1 MSSFRSRR
9 RRDDDQPKEPP
20 KAGRITA
27 IKVQQRDNAR
37 VNIFIDDTFSFGL
50 HMDIQLDHR
59 LKPGDVLDEA
69 DISRLLKEDEA
80 KKAITAALNLISYR
94 PRAAGELRTK
104 LREKGYAPE
113 AVDAAIARMQDLRY
127 LDDEAFAERW
137 VESRQSSR
145 PRSERM
151 LKRELAHKGVDKET
165 IERAVGE
172 AGVDEY
178 GDALELARKKY
189 ESLRGQDRDVRYRRL
204 SGFLGRR
211 GYGYDIIR
219 RVMETLE
226 SADDAAEDD
235 LPDDVID

>member
-20 KAGRITA
+20 KPGEITA

-37 VNIFIDDTFSFGL
+37 VNIFIDETFSFGL

-69 DISRLLKEDEA
+69 TITRLLQEDET
-80 KKAITAALNLISYR
+80 KKAIAAALNLISYR
-94 PRAAGELRTK
+94 PRAAGELRSK

-113 AVDAAIARMQDLRY
+113 AVDAAVNRMQELRY

-151 LKRELAHKGVDKET
+151 LKRELAQKGIDKDT
-165 IERAVGE
+165 IEQTVAD

-189 ESLRGQDRDVRYRRL
+189 ESLRNEDRNVRYRRL

-219 RVMETLE
+219 QVMEALE
-226 SADDAAEDD
+226 GADDDSDE
-235 LPDDVID
+235 

>member
-9 RRDDDQPKEPP
+9 RQDDDAPKEPP
-20 KAGRITA
+20 KPGKITA

-37 VNIFIDDTFSFGL
+37 VSIYIDDKFSFGL
-50 HMDIQLDHR
+50 HMDIQLDHW
-59 LKPGDVLDEA
+59 LKAGDVLDEA
-69 DISRLLKEDEA
+69 KIATLLKEDEVR
-80 KKAITAALNLISYR
+80 KAITAALNLISYR
-94 PRAAGELRTK
+94 PRAAGELRSK

-113 AVDAAIARMQDLRY
+113 AIDAAIARMQELNY

-137 VESRQSSR
+137 VESRQASR

-151 LKRELAHKGVDKET
+151 LKRELAQKGVDKET
-165 IERAVGE
+165 IERTVEE

-178 GDALELARKKY
+178 GDALTLARKKY
-189 ESLRGQDRDVRYRRL
+189 ESVRNEERDVRYRRV

-219 RVMETLE
+219 QVMETLE
-226 SADDAAEDD
+226 GGDD
-235 LPDDVID
+235 PDIA

>member
-9 RRDDDQPKEPP
+9 RRDDDVPKEPP
-20 KAGRITA
+20 KPGRITA

-37 VNIFIDDTFSFGL
+37 VNIFIDEKFSFGL

-59 LKPGDVLDEA
+59 LKAGDLLDEA
-69 DISRLLKEDEA
+69 KITQLLREDETR
-80 KKAITAALNLISYR
+80 KAITAALNLISYR

-113 AVDAAIARMQDLRY
+113 AVDAAVARMQELRY

-151 LKRELAHKGVDKET
+151 LKRELAQKGVDKET
-165 IERAVGE
+165 IERTIEE

-189 ESLRGQDRDVRYRRL
+189 ESLRKEDRDVRYRRL
-204 SGFLGRR
+204 TGFLGRR

-219 RVMETLE
+219 QVMEALE
-226 SADDAAEDD
+226 GQDDEATQK
-235 LPDDVID
+235 

>member
-1 MSSFRSRR
+1 MSPFRSRR

-20 KAGRITA
+20 KPGRITA

-37 VNIFIDDTFSFGL
+37 VNIFIDETFAFGL

-59 LKPGDVLDEA
+59 LKAGDVLDEA
-69 DISRLLKEDEA
+69 AIARLLKEDEA

-113 AVDAAIARMQDLRY
+113 AVDTAVARMQDLRY

-151 LKRELAHKGVDKET
+151 LKRELAQKGVDKET
-165 IERAVGE
+165 IERAVEE

-219 RVMETLE
+219 QVMETLE
-226 SADDAAEDD
+226 GADEESGDAV
-235 LPDDVID
+235 PDDTID

>member
-1 MSSFRSRR
+1 MSPFRSRR
-9 RRDDDQPKEPP
+9 RPDDDQPNEPP
-20 KAGRITA
+20 KPGRITA
-27 IKVQQRDNAR
+27 ITVQQRDNAR
-37 VNIFIDDTFSFGL
+37 VNIFIDETFAFGL

-69 DISRLLKEDEA
+69 AIARLLKEDET

-94 PRAAGELRTK
+94 PRAAGELRAR
-104 LREKGYAPE
+104 LREKGYPPD

-137 VESRQSSR
+137 VESRQASR

-151 LKRELAHKGVDKET
+151 LKRELAQKGVDKET
-165 IERAVGE
+165 IERTVEE

-189 ESLRGQDRDVRYRRL
+189 ESLRGQDRDVRYRRI

-219 RVMETLE
+219 QVMETLE
-226 SADDAAEDD
+226 G
-235 LPDDVID
+235 PDDEPDMTDGDASG

>member
-9 RRDDDQPKEPP
+9 RDDDTPREPP
-20 KAGRITA
+20 KPGKITA

-37 VNIFIDDTFSFGL
+37 VSIYIDETFSFGL

-59 LKPGDVLDEA
+59 LKPGDLLDETA
-69 DISRLLKEDEA
+69 IAQLLKEDESR
-80 KKAITAALNLISYR
+80 KAITAALNLLSYR
-94 PRAAGELRTK
+94 PRAAGELRGK

-113 AVDAAIARMQDLRY
+113 AVDAAVARMRELRY

-151 LKRELAHKGVDKET
+151 LKRELAQKGVDKET
-165 IERAVGE
+165 IERTVEE

-189 ESLRGQDRDVRYRRL
+189 QSLRHEERDVRYRRL
-204 SGFLGRR
+204 SGLLGRR

-219 RVMETLE
+219 QVMETLE
-226 SADDAAEDD
+226 GSDDDTD
-235 LPDDVID
+235 LA

>member
-20 KAGRITA
+20 KPGKITA

-37 VNIFIDDTFSFGL
+37 VSIFIDEKFSFGL
-50 HMDIQLDHR
+50 HMDIQLDHW
-59 LKPGDVLDEA
+59 LKPGDVLDEETIA
-69 DISRLLKEDEA
+69 KLLAEDEV

-94 PRAAGELRTK
+94 PRAAGELRSK

-113 AVDAAIARMQDLRY
+113 AVDAAIARMQELRY

-137 VESRQSSR
+137 VESRQASR

-151 LKRELAHKGVDKET
+151 LKRELAQKGIDKET
-165 IERAVGE
+165 IEQTVAE

-178 GDALELARKKY
+178 GDALDLARKKY
-189 ESLRGQDRDVRYRRL
+189 ESMHGLDRDVRYRRL

-219 RVMETLE
+219 QVMEALE
-226 SADDAAEDD
+226 GTDDASDE
-235 LPDDVID
+235 

>member
-9 RRDDDQPKEPP
+9 RRDDDTPKEPP
-20 KAGRITA
+20 KPGRITA

-37 VNIFIDDTFSFGL
+37 VSIYIDEKFAFGL

-59 LKPGDVLDEA
+59 LKPGDMLDEA
-69 DISRLLKEDEA
+69 TIATLLREDESR
-80 KKAITAALNLISYR
+80 KAIAAALNLLSYR
-94 PRAAGELRTK
+94 PRAAGELQTK

-113 AVDAAIARMQDLRY
+113 AIDAAIARMRELRY

-137 VESRQSSR
+137 VESRQVSR
-145 PRSERM
+145 PRSARM
-151 LKRELAHKGVDKET
+151 LKRELAQKGVDRDT
-165 IERAVGE
+165 IERTIEE
-172 AGVDEY
+172 AGVDEF

-189 ESLRGQDRDVRYRRL
+189 ESMRGLERDVRYRRL

-219 RVMETLE
+219 HVMETLE
-226 SADDAAEDD
+226 NPEDEIDDE
-235 LPDDVID
+235 PPPEP

>member
-9 RRDDDQPKEPP
+9 RPDDDTPKEPP
-20 KAGRITA
+20 KPGRITA

-37 VNIFIDDTFSFGL
+37 VSIYIDEKFAFGL

-59 LKPGDVLDEA
+59 LKAGDLLDEA
-69 DISRLLKEDEA
+69 KIATLLKEDEVR
-80 KKAITAALNLISYR
+80 KAITAALNLISYR
-94 PRAAGELRTK
+94 PRAAGELRGK

-113 AVDAAIARMQDLRY
+113 AVDAAVARMQELRY

-137 VESRQSSR
+137 VESRQASR

-151 LKRELAHKGVDKET
+151 LKRELAQKGVDKET
-165 IERAVGE
+165 IERTVEE

-178 GDALELARKKY
+178 GDALALGRKKF
-189 ESLRGQDRDVRYRRL
+189 ESVRHEERDVRYRRV

-226 SADDAAEDD
+226 GTDDED
-235 LPDDVID
+235 LTPD

>member
-9 RRDDDQPKEPP
+9 RRDDDVPNEPP
-20 KAGRITA
+20 KPGKITA

-37 VNIFIDDTFSFGL
+37 VSIYIDEKFSFGL

-59 LKPGDVLDEA
+59 LKAGDVLDEA
-69 DISRLLKEDEA
+69 TIATLLKEDETR
-80 KKAITAALNLISYR
+80 KAITAALNLLSYR
-94 PRAAGELRTK
+94 PRAAGELAGK

-113 AVDAAIARMQDLRY
+113 AVDAAIARMRELRY

-151 LKRELAHKGVDKET
+151 LKRELAQKGVDKET
-165 IERAVGE
+165 IERAVEE

-189 ESLRGQDRDVRYRRL
+189 ESVRNEDRDVRYRRI

-219 RVMETLE
+219 QVMEVLE
-226 SADDAAEDD
+226 GQTDE
-235 LPDDVID
+235 